1 MKVFIPRSVGRLV
14 LPALPLVITSVTAAD
29 PDTNASSGSTI
40 IYIVIAVIFI
50 LFGIVA
56 FFVWK
61 RKQNRTKRR
70 DDRGYGLPSVT
81 ARSGVS
87 RLTSH
92 GNTAFER
99 RMDSTGYSSNS
110 KGNSK
115 SKKVG
120 HSYHSP
126 KQRVERPPQWPA
138 NGAPTYTR
146 QQQQQSQYQQQSH
159 YQHQP
164 QYQSQYQESQYQPQQ
179 SFPPPPPPEVP
190 MLEPHEDQGP
200 GLSMMEL
207 QQSQVSSMQSSVEGV
222 HRRQTDPAVIARTQE
237 AAEKVMA
244 ELEEDPEFEESWI
257 PYDSLYFTRSISK
270 GAFGE
275 VWLAQLENTQVA
287 VKKILDEKKH
297 DTKEIEC
304 FGAEIKLMALLKHPK
319 IVGFIGVS
327 WSDKQDLCAVTE
339 FMAKGDLY
347 GYLERRKNKLNWP
360 DHKVWLA
367 EDIAEALVYL
377 HSLNPKVIH
386 RDLKSK
392 NILLDNKYR
401 AKLSDFGIS
410 RKRSVEE
417 TMTAGVGT
425 IYWTAPEVLMGKK
438 YTEKADIYSFGI
450 VMSEMDTCEVP
461 YSDKRDNSGKK
472 LQGMK
477 IIQMVIRMALR
488 PSFRED
494 CPEQIKA
501 LAARCLDADPDA
513 RPDAPELL
521 DILRD
526 IQEDL
531 Q

>member
-1 MKVFIPRSVGRLV
+1 MKVLSPRRVARALLPSVPL
-14 LPALPLVITSVTAAD
+14 LALHATAVTAAD
-29 PDTNASSGSTI
+29 STNPSSGSTI
-40 IYIVIAVIFI
+40 IYIVIAVII
-50 LFGIVA
+50 VLFGIVA

-61 RKQNRTKRR
+61 RKQNRKREDAR
-70 DDRGYGLPSVT
+70 SYGLPSTT
-81 ARSGVS
+81 ARSGIS
-87 RLTSH
+87 RGTSQ
-92 GNTAFER
+92 GNTVFER
-99 RMDSTGYSSNS
+99 RMDSTGYS
-110 KGNSK
+110 KD
-115 SKKVG
+115 KKA
-120 HSYHSP
+120 SRAYHQQQQQQ
-126 KQRVERPPQWPA
+126 QRLERPPQWPA

-146 QQQQQSQYQQQSH
+146 QQQQ
-159 YQHQP
+159 
-164 QYQSQYQESQYQPQQ
+164 SQYQPQYQPQYQQQYDAQYQ
-179 SFPPPPPPEVP
+179 SQQNFPPPPPPEVP
-190 MLEPHEDQGP
+190 MLEPHDEHGP

-207 QQSQVSSMQSSVEGV
+207 QQSQVSTQSSVEGV

-237 AAEKVMA
+237 TAERVMA
-244 ELEEDPEFEESWI
+244 ELEEDPEFEQSWI
-257 PYDSLYFTRSISK
+257 PYESLYFTRAISK

-297 DTKEIEC
+297 DVKEIEC
-304 FGAEIKLMALLKHPK
+304 FGAEIKLMAMLKHPK
-319 IVGFIGVS
+319 VVAFIGVS

-347 GYLERRKNKLNWP
+347 GYLERRKGKLNWP

-377 HSLNPKVIH
+377 HSLSPKVIH

-461 YSDKRDNSGKK
+461 YSDKRDDAGKK

-488 PSFRED
+488 PSFQED

-501 LAARCLDADPDA
+501 LAARCLQADPDV
-513 RPDAPELL
+513 RPSAPELL

>member
-1 MKVFIPRSVGRLV
+1 MKVFSPRSVGRLV
-14 LPALPLVITSVTAAD
+14 FPALPLVISSVTAAD
-29 PDTNASSGSTI
+29 PDTNPSSGSTI
-40 IYIVIAVIFI
+40 IYIVIAVIII

-61 RKQNRTKRR
+61 RKQNRNKRR

-115 SKKVG
+115 SKK
-120 HSYHSP
+120 
-126 KQRVERPPQWPA
+126 
-138 NGAPTYTR
+138 GAKP
-146 QQQQQSQYQQQSH
+146 
-159 YQHQP
+159 
-164 QYQSQYQESQYQPQQ
+164 YQSQQQ
-179 SFPPPPPPEVP
+179 R
-190 MLEPHEDQGP
+190 PHEDQGP

-257 PYDSLYFTRSISK
+257 PYDSLYFT
-270 GAFGE
+270 
-275 VWLAQLENTQVA
+275 
-287 VKKILDEKKH
+287 
-297 DTKEIEC
+297 
-304 FGAEIKLMALLKHPK
+304 P
-319 IVGFIGVS
+319 
-327 WSDKQDLCAVTE
+327 
-339 FMAKGDLY
+339 
-347 GYLERRKNKLNWP
+347 
-360 DHKVWLA
+360 
-367 EDIAEALVYL
+367 
-377 HSLNPKVIH
+377 
-386 RDLKSK
+386 
-392 NILLDNKYR
+392 
-401 AKLSDFGIS
+401 
-410 RKRSVEE
+410 
-417 TMTAGVGT
+417 
-425 IYWTAPEVLMGKK
+425 
-438 YTEKADIYSFGI
+438 
-450 VMSEMDTCEVP
+450 
-461 YSDKRDNSGKK
+461 
-472 LQGMK
+472 
-477 IIQMVIRMALR
+477 LR

-501 LAARCLDADPDA
+501 LANRCLDADPDA

>member
-1 MKVFIPRSVGRLV
+1 MKVFSPRSVRRLV
-14 LPALPLVITSVTAAD
+14 FPALPLVISSVTAAD
-29 PDTNASSGSTI
+29 PDTNPSSGSTI
-40 IYIVIAVIFI
+40 IYIVIAVIII

-61 RKQNRTKRR
+61 RKQNRNKRR

-115 SKKVG
+115 SKK
-120 HSYHSP
+120 
-126 KQRVERPPQWPA
+126 
-138 NGAPTYTR
+138 
-146 QQQQQSQYQQQSH
+146 
-159 YQHQP
+159 
-164 QYQSQYQESQYQPQQ
+164 
-179 SFPPPPPPEVP
+179 
-190 MLEPHEDQGP
+190 GP

-347 GYLERRKNKLNWP
+347 GYLERRKGKLNWP
-360 DHKVWLA
+360 DHKTWLA

-392 NILLDNKYR
+392 NILLDNKYC

-410 RKRSVEE
+410 RKRSVED

-450 VMSEMDTCEVP
+450 VISEMDTCEVP

-477 IIQMVIRMALR
+477 IIQMVIRSALR

-501 LAARCLDADPDA
+501 LANRCLDADPDA